1 MSILKPRRKTR
12 QVMIGDVA
20 VGGDAP
26 ISVQSMT
33 NTRTEDVEATVA
45 QIKGLEK
52 VGCEIVRVAVP
63 GKDAVGALPDIV
75 AQAEI
80 PVVADIHFDYK
91 LGLGAVEADVHAL
104 RINPGNIGARERVE
118 ALVAA
123 CNEKGIPIRVG
134 VNSGSLEKDI
144 LERDGH
150 PTAVGMVESAM
161 RHVELLESVGFE
173 DVILSLKASDVAMTV
188 EANRLMAEKCDLPF
202 HLGITEAGTVLTGS
216 VRSAVGLGVLL
227 AEGIG
232 DTIRVSLAGPVEEE
246 VRVGREILKSLGLRH
261 GGVTVIA
268 CPTCGRCQID
278 VQAIAEEV
286 ERKTAHM
293 RKNLVVAVMGCAV
306 NGPGEAREADVG
318 IAGGGKSVTVFQQ
331 GRPDEVISHISAMD
345 ELLYRILNWP
355 HACAKNALG
364 A

>member
-33 NTRTEDVEATVA
+33 NTKTEDVEATVA
-45 QIKGLEK
+45 QIKSLEK
-52 VGCEIVRVAVP
+52 VGCDIVRVAVP
-63 GKDAVGALPDIV
+63 GKAAVAALPDIV
-75 AQAEI
+75 SQAGI
-80 PVVADIHFDYK
+80 PVVADIHFDYR
-91 LGLGAVEADVHAL
+91 LGLGAMEAGVQAL

-118 ALVAA
+118 TLVAA
-123 CNEKGIPIRVG
+123 CKEKGIPIRVG

-150 PTAVGMVESAM
+150 PTAQGMVESAL
-161 RHVELLESVGFE
+161 RQVELLESVGFE
-173 DVILSLKASDVAMTV
+173 DVLLSLKASDVGMTV

-216 VRSAVGLGVLL
+216 VRSSVGLGVLL

-286 ERKTAHM
+286 ERETAHI
-293 RKNLVVAVMGCAV
+293 RKRLVVAVMGCAV
-306 NGPGEAREADVG
+306 NGPGEAREADIG
-318 IAGGGKSVTVFQQ
+318 IAGGG
-331 GRPDEVISHISAMD
+331 DEV
-345 ELLYRILNWP
+345 LLFAAGETVSTIAAP
-355 HACAKNALG
+355 DALKTLLVEI
-364 A
+364 ALLV

>member
-33 NTRTEDVEATVA
+33 NTKTEDVEATVA
-45 QIKGLEK
+45 QIRNLERA
-52 VGCEIVRVAVP
+52 GCEIVRVAVP
-63 GKDAVGALPDIV
+63 GKSAVAALPDIV

-80 PVVADIHFDYK
+80 PVVADIHFDYR
-91 LGLGAVEADVHAL
+91 LGLGAIEAGVHAL
-104 RINPGNIGARERVE
+104 RINPGNIGVRERVE
-118 ALVAA
+118 TLVAA
-123 CNEKGIPIRVG
+123 CKEKGIPIRVG

-150 PTAVGMVESAM
+150 PTAQGMVESAM
-161 RHVELLESVGFE
+161 RHVELLDGVGFE

-188 EANRLMAEKCDLPF
+188 EANRLMAERCDLPF

-216 VRSAVGLGVLL
+216 VRSSVGLSVLL
-227 AEGIG
+227 ADGIG
-232 DTIRVSLAGPVEEE
+232 DTIRVSLSGPVEEE

-286 ERKTAHM
+286 ERKTTHI
-293 RKNLVVAVMGCAV
+293 RKNVVVAVMGCAV

-318 IAGGGKSVTVFQQ
+318 IAGGGEEVLLFAEGETVSAIAA
-331 GRPDEVISHISAMD
+331 PDALR
-345 ELLYRILNWP
+345 ELLASIARL
-355 HACAKNALG
+355 A
-364 A
+364 

>member
-33 NTRTEDVEATVA
+33 NTKTEDVASTVA
-45 QIKGLEK
+45 QIASLEK

-63 GKDAVGALPDIV
+63 GKEAVAALPGII

-80 PVVADIHFDYK
+80 PVVADIHFDYQ
-91 LGLGAVEADVHAL
+91 LGLGAVEAGVHAL

-118 ALVAA
+118 TLVAA
-123 CNEKGIPIRVG
+123 CKEKEIPIRVG

-150 PTAVGMVESAM
+150 PTAQGMVESAM

-188 EANRLMAEKCDLPF
+188 EANRLVAEKCDLPF

-216 VRSAVGLGVLL
+216 VRSSVGLAVLL
-227 AEGIG
+227 SEGMG
-232 DTIRVSLAGPVEEE
+232 DTIRVSLSGPVEEE

-286 ERKTAHM
+286 ERKTAHI
-293 RKNLVVAVMGCAV
+293 RKSLVVAVMGCAV

-318 IAGGGKSVTVFQQ
+318 IAGGG
-331 GRPDEVISHISAMD
+331 DEAVLFRRGAPERHFTSKD
-345 ELLYRILNWP
+345 LLVMLLSEIRSRV
-355 HACAKNALG
+355 
-364 A
+364 

>member
-33 NTRTEDVEATVA
+33 NTKTEDVEATVA
-45 QIKGLEK
+45 QIKCLET

-63 GKDAVGALPDIV
+63 GKAAVAALSDIV
-75 AQAEI
+75 AQAGI
-80 PVVADIHFDYK
+80 PVVADIHFDYR
-91 LGLGAVEADVHAL
+91 LGLGAVEAGVHAL
-104 RINPGNIGARERVE
+104 RINPGNIGARECVE
-118 ALVAA
+118 TLVAA
-123 CNEKGIPIRVG
+123 CKEKGIPIRVG

-150 PTAVGMVESAM
+150 PTAQGMVESAI
-161 RHVELLESVGFE
+161 RHVELLESVGFA

-188 EANRLMAEKCDLPF
+188 EANRLMVEKCDLPF

-216 VRSAVGLGVLL
+216 VRSSVGLGVLL

-232 DTIRVSLAGPVEEE
+232 DTIRVSLSGPVEEE

-286 ERKTAHM
+286 ERKTAHI

-318 IAGGGKSVTVFQQ
+318 IAGGG
-331 GRPDEVISHISAMD
+331 DEVLLLARGKTVSTLPASNALT
-345 ELLYRILNWP
+345 ELL
-355 HACAKNALG
+355 ACIARLI
-364 A
+364 

>member
-33 NTRTEDVEATVA
+33 NTKTEDVEATVA
-45 QIKGLEK
+45 QIKSLEK
-52 VGCEIVRVAVP
+52 VGCDIVRVAVP
-63 GKDAVGALPDIV
+63 GKAAVAALPDIV
-75 AQAEI
+75 SQAGI
-80 PVVADIHFDYK
+80 PVVADIHFDYR
-91 LGLGAVEADVHAL
+91 LGLGAMEAGVQAL

-118 ALVAA
+118 TLVAA
-123 CNEKGIPIRVG
+123 CKEKGIPIRVG

-150 PTAVGMVESAM
+150 PTAQGMVESAL

-173 DVILSLKASDVAMTV
+173 DVLLSLKASDVGMTV

-216 VRSAVGLGVLL
+216 VRSSVGLGVLL

-286 ERKTAHM
+286 ERETAHI
-293 RKNLVVAVMGCAV
+293 RKRLVVAVMGCAV
-306 NGPGEAREADVG
+306 NGPGEAREADIG
-318 IAGGGKSVTVFQQ
+318 IAGGG
-331 GRPDEVISHISAMD
+331 DEV
-345 ELLYRILNWP
+345 LLFAAGETVSTIAAP
-355 HACAKNALG
+355 DALKTLLVEI
-364 A
+364 ALLV

>member
-33 NTRTEDVEATVA
+33 NTKTEDVEATVA
-45 QIKGLEK
+45 QIKSLEE

-63 GKDAVGALPDIV
+63 GRAAVEALRDII

-80 PVVADIHFDYK
+80 PVVGDIHFDYK
-91 LGLGAVEADVHAL
+91 LGLGAVEAGVHAL

-118 ALVAA
+118 TLVAA
-123 CNEKGIPIRVG
+123 CKEKGIPIRVG

-150 PTAVGMVESAM
+150 PTAHGMVESAT
-161 RHVELLESVGFE
+161 RHVELLDGLGFR
-173 DVILSLKASDVAMTV
+173 DVILSLKASDVGMTV

-216 VRSAVGLGVLL
+216 VRSSVGLGVLL

-232 DTIRVSLAGPVEEE
+232 DTIRVSLSGPTEEE

-268 CPTCGRCQID
+268 CPTCGRCEID

-286 ERKTAHM
+286 ERKTAHI
-293 RKNLVVAVMGCAV
+293 RKSLVVAVMGCAV

-318 IAGGGKSVTVFQQ
+318 IAGGG
-331 GRPDEVISHISAMD
+331 DEVLMFTHGETVSTITGPDALK
-345 ELLYRILNWP
+345 ELLAAI
-355 HACAKNALG
+355 ALLV
-364 A
+364 

>member
-33 NTRTEDVEATVA
+33 NTKTEDVASTVA
-45 QIKGLEK
+45 QIASLEK

-63 GKDAVGALPDIV
+63 GKEAVAALPGII

-80 PVVADIHFDYK
+80 PVVADIHFDYQ
-91 LGLGAVEADVHAL
+91 LGLGAVEAGVHAL

-118 ALVAA
+118 TLVAA
-123 CNEKGIPIRVG
+123 CKEKEIPIRVG

-150 PTAVGMVESAM
+150 PTAQGMVESAM

-188 EANRLMAEKCDLPF
+188 EANRLVAEKCDLPF

-216 VRSAVGLGVLL
+216 VRSSVGLAVLL
-227 AEGIG
+227 SEGMG
-232 DTIRVSLAGPVEEE
+232 DTIRVSLSGPVEEE

-286 ERKTAHM
+286 ERKTAHI
-293 RKNLVVAVMGCAV
+293 RKSLVVAVMGCAV

-318 IAGGGKSVTVFQQ
+318 IAGGGE
-331 GRPDEVISHISAMD
+331 EVLLFAGGEILATTTAVRGLT
-345 ELLYRILNWP
+345 ELLAHIAGLTQ
-355 HACAKNALG
+355 A
-364 A
+364 

>member
-33 NTRTEDVEATVA
+33 NTKTEDVDATVA
-45 QIKGLEK
+45 QIKGLEE

-63 GKDAVGALPDIV
+63 GKAAVAALPDII
-75 AQAEI
+75 AQAQI
-80 PVVADIHFDYK
+80 PVVADIHFDHR
-91 LGLGAVEADVHAL
+91 LGLGAVEAGVHAL
-104 RINPGNIGARERVE
+104 RINPGNIGGRERVE
-118 ALVAA
+118 TLVAA
-123 CNEKGIPIRVG
+123 CKEKGIPIRVG

-150 PTAVGMVESAM
+150 PTAQGMVESAM
-161 RHVELLESVGFE
+161 RHVELLDGLGFE

-188 EANRLMAEKCDLPF
+188 EANRLMAGKCDYPF
-202 HLGITEAGTVLTGS
+202 HLGVTEAGTVLTGS
-216 VRSAVGLGVLL
+216 VRSSVGLAVLL

-286 ERKTAHM
+286 ERKTAHI
-293 RKNLVVAVMGCAV
+293 RKSLVVAVMGCAV

-318 IAGGGKSVTVFQQ
+318 IAGGEGVLLFASGEIVSTTAK
-331 GRPDEVISHISAMD
+331 PDALG
-345 ELLYRILNWP
+345 ELLASIARLV
-355 HACAKNALG
+355 
-364 A
+364 

>member
-33 NTRTEDVEATVA
+33 NTKTEDVEATVA
-45 QIKGLEK
+45 QIKDLEK

-63 GKDAVGALPDIV
+63 GKAAVAALPDII

-91 LGLGAVEADVHAL
+91 LGLGAVEVGVHAL

-118 ALVAA
+118 TLVAA
-123 CNEKGIPIRVG
+123 CLERGIPIRVG

-150 PTAVGMVESAM
+150 PTAEGMVESAM
-161 RHVELLESVGFE
+161 RHVELLDSVGFA
-173 DVILSLKASDVAMTV
+173 DVILSLKASGVAMTV

-216 VRSAVGLGVLL
+216 VRSSVGLAVLL

-246 VRVGREILKSLGLRH
+246 IRVGREILKSLGLRH

-286 ERKTAHM
+286 EQKTAHI

-318 IAGGGKSVTVFQQ
+318 IAGGGEGVLLFADGETLATTT
-331 GRPDEVISHISAMD
+331 PASALT
-345 ELLYRILNWP
+345 ELLARVVGL
-355 HACAKNALG
+355 AQT
-364 A
+364 

>member
-1 MSILKPRRKTR
+1 MSILKLRRKTR
-12 QVMIGDVA
+12 QVMIGNVP

-33 NTRTEDVEATVA
+33 NTKTEDVEATVA
-45 QIKGLEK
+45 QIKSLES

-63 GKDAVGALPDIV
+63 GKAAVAALPGIIS
-75 AQAEI
+75 QAEI

-91 LGLGAVEADVHAL
+91 LGLGAVEAGVHAL

-118 ALVAA
+118 TLVAA
-123 CNEKGIPIRVG
+123 CKDKGIPIRVG

-161 RHVELLESVGFE
+161 RHVELLDSVGFG

-188 EANRLMAEKCDLPF
+188 EANRLIAEKYDLPL
-202 HLGITEAGTVLTGS
+202 HLGITEAGTVLMGS
-216 VRSAVGLGVLL
+216 VRSSVGLGVLL

-232 DTIRVSLAGPVEEE
+232 DTIRVSLSGPVEEE
-246 VRVGREILKSLGLRH
+246 ILVGREILRSLDLRH

-278 VQAIAEEV
+278 VQTIAEEV
-286 ERKTAHM
+286 EQRTAHI
-293 RKNLVVAVMGCAV
+293 RKSLVVAVMGCAV
-306 NGPGEAREADVG
+306 NGPGEAKEADLG
-318 IAGGGKSVTVFQQ
+318 IAGGENDV
-331 GRPDEVISHISAMD
+331 
-345 ELLYRILNWP
+345 LLFASGEIVSRHPANE
-355 HACAKNALG
+355 AL
-364 A
+364 AVLLSRLD

>member
-33 NTRTEDVEATVA
+33 NTKTEDVEATVA
-45 QIKGLEK
+45 QIKGLET

-63 GKDAVGALPDIV
+63 GKDAVAALPDII
-75 AQAEI
+75 AQAKI
-80 PVVADIHFDYK
+80 PVVADIHFDYR
-91 LGLGAVEADVHAL
+91 LGLGAVEAGVHAL

-118 ALVAA
+118 TLVAA
-123 CNEKGIPIRVG
+123 CKEKGIPIRVG

-150 PTAVGMVESAM
+150 PTAAGMVESAM
-161 RHVELLESVGFE
+161 LHVELLEEAGFE

-216 VRSAVGLGVLL
+216 VRSSVGLAVLL

-232 DTIRVSLAGPVEEE
+232 DTIRVSLSGPVEEE

-286 ERKTAHM
+286 ERKTAHI
-293 RKNLVVAVMGCAV
+293 RKSLVVAVMGCAV
-306 NGPGEAREADVG
+306 NGPGEAREADIG
-318 IAGGGKSVTVFQQ
+318 IAGGG
-331 GRPDEVISHISAMD
+331 DEALLFARGEAVSTLAEPEALK
-345 ELLYRILNWP
+345 ELLASIARLV
-355 HACAKNALG
+355 
-364 A
+364 

>member
-1 MSILKPRRKTR
+1 MSILKPRRKTK

-33 NTRTEDVEATVA
+33 NTKTEDVEATVE
-45 QIKGLEK
+45 QIKSLEK
-52 VGCEIVRVAVP
+52 AGCEIIRVAVP
-63 GKDAVGALPDIV
+63 GKAAVAALPDII

-91 LGLGAVEADVHAL
+91 LGLGAIEAGVHAL

-118 ALVAA
+118 TLVAA
-123 CNEKGIPIRVG
+123 CKESGIPIRVG

-150 PTAVGMVESAM
+150 PTAAGMVESAM

-173 DVILSLKASDVAMTV
+173 NVILSLKASDVEMTV
-188 EANRLMAEKCDLPF
+188 EANRLIAEKCDLPL
-202 HLGITEAGTVLTGS
+202 HLGVTEAGTVLTGS
-216 VRSAVGLGVLL
+216 VRSSVGLGVML

-232 DTIRVSLAGPVEEE
+232 DTIRVSLSGPVEEE

-293 RKNLVVAVMGCAV
+293 KKNLVVAVMGCAV
-306 NGPGEAREADVG
+306 NGPGEAKEADLG
-318 IAGGGKSVTVFQQ
+318 IAGGGEEVVLFAAGESVSTLTARNAV
-331 GRPDEVISHISAMD
+331 A
-345 ELLYRILNWP
+345 ELLARIARL
-355 HACAKNALG
+355 A
-364 A
+364 

>member
-33 NTRTEDVEATVA
+33 NTKTEDVEATVA
-45 QIKGLEK
+45 QIKSLEE

-63 GKDAVGALPDIV
+63 GRAAVEALRDII

-80 PVVADIHFDYK
+80 PVVGDIHFDYK
-91 LGLGAVEADVHAL
+91 LGLGAVEAGVHAL

-118 ALVAA
+118 TLVAA
-123 CNEKGIPIRVG
+123 CKEKGIPIRVG

-150 PTAVGMVESAM
+150 PTAHGMVESAT
-161 RHVELLESVGFE
+161 RHVELLDGLGFR
-173 DVILSLKASDVAMTV
+173 DVILSLKASDVGMTV

-216 VRSAVGLGVLL
+216 VRSSVGLGVLL

-232 DTIRVSLAGPVEEE
+232 DTIRVSLSGPTEEE

-268 CPTCGRCQID
+268 CPTCGRCEID

-286 ERKTAHM
+286 ERETAHI
-293 RKNLVVAVMGCAV
+293 RKSLVVAVMGCAV

-318 IAGGGKSVTVFQQ
+318 IAGGGE
-331 GRPDEVISHISAMD
+331 EVLLFAGGEILATTTAVGALS
-345 ELLYRILNWP
+345 ELLARVAGLT
-355 HACAKNALG
+355 
-364 A
+364 

>member
-1 MSILKPRRKTR
+1 
-12 QVMIGDVA
+12 MIGDVA

-33 NTRTEDVEATVA
+33 NTKTEDVEATVA
-45 QIKGLEK
+45 QIKSLEK

-63 GKDAVGALPDIV
+63 GKAAVAALPEIV
-75 AQAEI
+75 ARAEI

-91 LGLGAVEADVHAL
+91 LGLGAVEAGVHAL

-118 ALVAA
+118 TLVAA
-123 CNEKGIPIRVG
+123 CKEKGIPIRVG

-150 PTAVGMVESAM
+150 PTAEGMVESAM

-173 DVILSLKASDVAMTV
+173 DFILSLKASDVAMTV
-188 EANRLMAEKCDLPF
+188 AANRLVAEKCDYPF
-202 HLGITEAGTVLTGS
+202 HLGITEAGTVLSGS
-216 VRSAVGLGVLL
+216 VRSSVGLSVLL

-232 DTIRVSLAGPVEEE
+232 DTVRVSLSGPVEEE

-286 ERKTAHM
+286 ERQTAHI
-293 RKNLVVAVMGCAV
+293 RKSLVVAVMGCAV
-306 NGPGEAREADVG
+306 NGPGEASAADLG
-318 IAGGGKSVTVFQQ
+318 IAGMGTRAAVFVEGRSISVHGQPEALA
-331 GRPDEVISHISAMD
+331 RLLAHIERAS
-345 ELLYRILNWP
+345 
-355 HACAKNALG
+355 
-364 A
+364 

>member
-1 MSILKPRRKTR
+1 MSVLRPRRATR
-12 QVMIGDVA
+12 RVMIGGVA

-33 NTRTEDVEATVA
+33 NTATEDVEATAA
-45 QIKGLEK
+45 QIEGLEK

-63 GKDAVGALPDIV
+63 GKAAVAALPDIV
-75 AQAEI
+75 ARAGI
-80 PVVADIHFDYK
+80 PVVADIHFDYR
-91 LGLGAVEADVHAL
+91 LGLGAVEAGVHGL
-104 RINPGNIGARERVE
+104 RINPGNIGARDRVE
-118 ALVAA
+118 TLVAA
-123 CNEKGIPIRVG
+123 CREKGIPIRVG

-150 PTAVGMVESAM
+150 PTAEGMVESAL
-161 RHVELLESVGFE
+161 RHVELLDGLGFR

-202 HLGITEAGTVLTGS
+202 HLGITESGTVLAGS

-227 AEGIG
+227 TEGIG
-232 DTIRVSLAGPVEEE
+232 DTIRVSLSGPVEEE

-268 CPTCGRCQID
+268 CPTCGRCRID

-286 ERKTAHM
+286 ERRTAHI
-293 RKNLVVAVMGCAV
+293 RKSLVVAVMGCAV

-318 IAGGGKSVTVFQQ
+318 IAGSDDGV
-331 GRPDEVISHISAMD
+331 
-345 ELLYRILNWP
+345 LLFAAGEPERTLP
-355 HACAKNALG
+355 AAEAVAALLERLS
-364 A
+364 

>member
-20 VGGDAP
+20 LGGDAP

-33 NTRTEDVEATVA
+33 NTKTEDVEATVA
-45 QIKGLEK
+45 QIEGLEK

-63 GKDAVGALPDIV
+63 GKAAVAALPDII

-80 PVVADIHFDYK
+80 PVVADIHFDYR
-91 LGLGAVEADVHAL
+91 LGLGAVEAGAHAL

-118 ALVAA
+118 TLVAA
-123 CNEKGIPIRVG
+123 CKGKGIPIRVG

-150 PTAVGMVESAM
+150 PTAEGMVESAM
-161 RHVELLESVGFE
+161 RHVELLESVGFR
-173 DVILSLKASDVAMTV
+173 DVILSLKASGVTMTV

-202 HLGITEAGTVLTGS
+202 HLGITEAGTLLTGP
-216 VRSAVGLGVLL
+216 VRSSVGLGLLL

-246 VRVGREILKSLGLRH
+246 VRVGREILKSIGLRH

-286 ERKTAHM
+286 ERKTAHIS
-293 RKNLVVAVMGCAV
+293 KHLVVAVMGCVV
-306 NGPGEAREADVG
+306 NGPGEAREADIG
-318 IAGGGKSVTVFQQ
+318 IAGGG
-331 GRPDEVISHISAMD
+331 DEV
-345 ELLYRILNWP
+345 LLFAVGETVSTIAAP
-355 HACAKNALG
+355 DALKTLL
-364 A
+364 AEIALLV

>member
-33 NTRTEDVEATVA
+33 NTKTEDVEATVE

-63 GKDAVGALPDIV
+63 GKAAVVALPDII

-91 LGLGAVEADVHAL
+91 LGLGAVEAGVHAL

-118 ALVAA
+118 TLVGA
-123 CNEKGIPIRVG
+123 CKEKAIPIRVG

-150 PTAVGMVESAM
+150 PTAQGMVESAM
-161 RHVELLESVGFE
+161 RHVELLESVGFG

-216 VRSAVGLGVLL
+216 VRSSVGLGVLL

-246 VRVGREILKSLGLRH
+246 IRVGREILKSLGLRH

-278 VQAIAEEV
+278 VQAIAEEI
-286 ERKTAHM
+286 ERKTAHI
-293 RKNLVVAVMGCAV
+293 RKSLVVAVMGCAV

-318 IAGGGKSVTVFQQ
+318 IAGGGE
-331 GRPDEVISHISAMD
+331 EVLLFAEGETLAATTAVSALA
-345 ELLYRILNWP
+345 ELLARIAGLTQ
-355 HACAKNALG
+355 A
-364 A
+364 

>member
-33 NTRTEDVEATVA
+33 NTKTEDVEATVA

-63 GKDAVGALPDIV
+63 GRDAVAALPDIIG
-75 AQAEI
+75 QAGI
-80 PVVADIHFDYK
+80 PVVADIHFDYR
-91 LGLGAVEADVHAL
+91 LGLGAVEAGVHAL

-118 ALVAA
+118 TLVAA
-123 CNEKGIPIRVG
+123 CKEKEIPIRVG

-144 LERDGH
+144 LEREGH
-150 PTAVGMVESAM
+150 PTAQGMVESAM
-161 RHVELLESVGFE
+161 RHVELLESVWFA

-188 EANRLMAEKCDLPF
+188 EANRLMAEKCDYPF
-202 HLGITEAGTVLTGS
+202 HLGITEAGTVLMGS
-216 VRSAVGLGVLL
+216 VRSSVGLSVLL
-227 AEGIG
+227 ADGIG
-232 DTIRVSLAGPVEEE
+232 DTIRVSLSGPVEEE
-246 VRVGREILKSLGLRH
+246 VRVAREILKSLGLRH

-286 ERKTAHM
+286 ERKTAHI
-293 RKNLVVAVMGCAV
+293 RKDLVVAVMGCAV

-318 IAGGGKSVTVFQQ
+318 IAGGG
-331 GRPDEVISHISAMD
+331 DEALLFADGEIVSTLAADSALA
-345 ELLYRILNWP
+345 ELLARIAGL
-355 HACAKNALG
+355 AQV
-364 A
+364 

>member
-12 QVMIGDVA
+12 QVVIGEVA
-20 VGGDAP
+20 VGGGAP

-33 NTRTEDVEATVA
+33 NTKTEDVEATVA
-45 QIKGLEK
+45 QIESLEG

-63 GKDAVGALPDIV
+63 GKAAVAALPDIV
-75 AQAEI
+75 EQAEI
-80 PVVADIHFDYK
+80 PVVADIHFDYR
-91 LGLGAVEADVHAL
+91 LGLDAVEAGVHAL

-118 ALVAA
+118 TLVAA
-123 CNEKGIPIRVG
+123 CKEKGVPIRVG

-150 PTAVGMVESAM
+150 PTPEGMVESAM
-161 RHVELLESVGFE
+161 RHVELLDSVGFG

-188 EANRLMAEKCDLPF
+188 EANRLVAEKCDLPL
-202 HLGITEAGTVLTGS
+202 HLGVTEAGTVLTGS
-216 VRSAVGLGVLL
+216 VRSSVGLGLLL
-227 AEGIG
+227 AEGMG
-232 DTIRVSLAGPVEEE
+232 DTIRVSLSGPVEEE

-286 ERKTAHM
+286 ERKTAHI
-293 RKNLVVAVMGCAV
+293 RRSLVVAVMGCAV
-306 NGPGEAREADVG
+306 NGPGEAKEADVG
-318 IAGGGKSVTVFQQ
+318 IAGGEEDVLLFDHGRAVSRLPAAEAVTV
-331 GRPDEVISHISAMD
+331 
-345 ELLYRILNWP
+345 LLSYLS
-355 HACAKNALG
+355 
-364 A
+364 

>member
-1 MSILKPRRKTR
+1 MSTVKPRRKTR

-33 NTRTEDVEATVA
+33 NTKTEDVEATVA

-63 GKDAVGALPDIV
+63 GKDAVATLPDIIAR
-75 AQAEI
+75 AQI

-91 LGLGAVEADVHAL
+91 LGLGAVEAGVHAL

-118 ALVAA
+118 TLVAA
-123 CNEKGIPIRVG
+123 CKEKGIPIRVG

-150 PTAVGMVESAM
+150 PTAAGMVESAM

-216 VRSAVGLGVLL
+216 VRSSVGLGVLL

-286 ERKTAHM
+286 ERKTAHI
-293 RKNLVVAVMGCAV
+293 RTSLVVAVMGCAV

-318 IAGGGKSVTVFQQ
+318 IAGGGEDVVLFAS
-331 GRPDEVISHISAMD
+331 GEVIGTLSAD
-345 ELLYRILNWP
+345 LVVSELLSRLSD
-355 HACAKNALG
+355 LTSSS
-364 A
+364 